1 MPDVPV
7 DPRGEARRDG
17 EIAVALA
24 NRLGRGRY
32 FPYRSA
38 LDIWEELRVASKG
51 GVAGH
56 SGITWEK
63 IDRQG
68 DVFWPCTSEN
78 DPGSPASRCRCSC

>member
-56 SGITWEK
+56 SGITW
-63 IDRQG
+63 
-68 DVFWPCTSEN
+68 
-78 DPGSPASRCRCSC
+78 